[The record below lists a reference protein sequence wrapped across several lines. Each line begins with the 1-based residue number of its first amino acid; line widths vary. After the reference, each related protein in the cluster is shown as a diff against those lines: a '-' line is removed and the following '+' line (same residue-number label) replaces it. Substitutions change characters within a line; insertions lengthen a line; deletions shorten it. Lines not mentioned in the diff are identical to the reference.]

1 MCCTHTSCHSALTR
15 NGKKC
20 ILKVSTYTFI
30 QWNEIS
36 NNTIYSQKY
45 LIFSKYILKICWKMK
60 VQFFS
65 SNRKVYDWQHPS
77 HENQFGIVRF
87 TMKNLLF
94 ITLFFHF
101 IVARPNNTNSN
112 DLLKSKLMNCSTCKS
127 PTFHG
132 RDFYLPFCSDGQSF
146 PNLCEAVCSSS
157 EIIPTKGKI
166 IHYISTQQ
174 VQ

>member
-1 MCCTHTSCHSALTR
+1 MLHTSCYSELTR

-20 ILKVSTYTFI
+20 ILKVSILLF
-30 QWNEIS
+30 NEM
-36 NNTIYSQKY
+36 KY
-45 LIFSKYILKICWKMK
+45 LIIQFIHKKNWFFSSKYILPVWKWK
-60 VQFFS
+60 CHFFS

-87 TMKNLLF
+87 TMKILLLF

-101 IVARPNNTNSN
+101 IVARPNNSNSN

-127 PTFHG
+127 PKFHG

-146 PNLCEAVCSSS
+146 PNLCEAVCSNS

-166 IHYISTQQ
+166 IYYISTQQ

>member
-1 MCCTHTSCHSALTR
+1 
-15 NGKKC
+15 
-20 ILKVSTYTFI
+20 
-30 QWNEIS
+30 
-36 NNTIYSQKY
+36 
-45 LIFSKYILKICWKMK
+45 MK

-87 TMKNLLF
+87 TMKILFLF

-101 IVARPNNTNSN
+101 IVARPKNTNSN

-166 IHYISTQQ
+166 IYYISTQQ
-174 VQ
+174 VQQSLNSVEKYQNFFQNRKMQVVIKFALFKSKI

>member
-1 MCCTHTSCHSALTR
+1 M
-15 NGKKC
+15 
-20 ILKVSTYTFI
+20 KVS
-30 QWNEIS
+30 
-36 NNTIYSQKY
+36 
-45 LIFSKYILKICWKMK
+45 
-60 VQFFS
+60 FFS

-87 TMKNLLF
+87 TMKILLF

-101 IVARPNNTNSN
+101 IVARPNNSNSSN

-166 IHYISTQQ
+166 ILFLHTKQKENYFKFLHLNINKQLMYYLSIHVCILYTKLH
-174 VQ
+174 